1 MPLSRLKLK
10 RISEYNLRTI
20 TIIQIVIATIISLLF
35 QFVFPLNWQPF
46 DRALH
51 GPNVQHGDPGTSV
64 VLSTLSQWFFSFAIA
79 WLIYRDN
86 PYINNFLI
94 YSLVP
99 LLSVLIMDIFL
110 MLFWDYIHFTP
121 LVIDFY
127 ILLKKRETLFQKWFP
142 YYLVFLSTWYCIVYF
157 LRLTYLDL
165 PLNLFI
171 ANWIAMGL
179 IGFGI
184 SCIFEDSI
192 LKSYLEKRKHANQ
205 EGN

>member
-1 MPLSRLKLK
+1 MPVNMFKLK
-10 RISEYNLRTI
+10 RISEYSLRTI
-20 TIIQIVIATIISLLF
+20 TIIQIIIATVITLLF

-64 VLSTLSQWFFSFAIA
+64 VISTLSQWFFSFAIA

-99 LLSVLIMDIFL
+99 LINVVVMDLFL
-110 MLFWDYIHFTP
+110 LLFWDYIHFIP
-121 LVIDFY
+121 LAIDFY
-127 ILLKKRETLFQKWFP
+127 ILFKKRETLFQKWFP
-142 YYLVFLSTWYCIVYF
+142 YYLVFFSSWYCVVYF
-157 LRLTYLDL
+157 LRLTYLDM

-192 LKSYLEKRKHANQ
+192 VKSYLKKKKDKNK
-205 EGN
+205 

>member
-1 MPLSRLKLK
+1 MKK
-10 RISEYNLRTI
+10 ISEYSLRTI
-20 TIIQIVIATIISLLF
+20 TLIQILIATMISLLF

-64 VLSTLSQWFFSFAIA
+64 AISTLSQWFFSIAIA
-79 WLIYRDN
+79 WFIYRDN

-99 LLSVLIMDIFL
+99 LISVLVMDIVIL
-110 MLFWDYIHFTP
+110 LYYDYIHFIP
-121 LVIDFY
+121 LAVDIY
-127 ILLKKRETLFQKWFP
+127 ILLKKRYTLFQKWFP
-142 YYLVFLSTWYCIVYF
+142 YYLIFYSVWYCVVYF

-165 PLNLFI
+165 PLDLFI
-171 ANWIAMGL
+171 LNWIAMGL

-184 SCIFEDSI
+184 TCLCQDSI
-192 LKSYLEKRKHANQ
+192 IKSYVKKNREKFTEENQ
-205 EGN
+205 